1 MTDKLSRISRVGI
14 SCLKNADNPYFNS
27 KYADL
32 ATVVQALKAPLEA
45 EKLGY
50 YFTITNITD
59 SEGNPSYWEVEIS
72 VFDLENGKVIATS
85 AFPITCLEPQKFGSN
100 VTYAKRYLLTTVF
113 NVIAEEDDD
122 GNATIG
128 ARNNI
133 GPKEKREPKVL
144 NQAKDFFK

>member
-1 MTDKLSRISRVGI
+1 MSDKLSRISRMGI

-32 ATVVQALKAPLEA
+32 ATVVQALKGPLEE

-59 SEGNPSYWEVEIS
+59 GEGNPAYWEVEIS
-72 VFDLENGKVIATS
+72 VFDCENGKIIVTS

-122 GNATIG
+122 GNAT
-128 ARNNI
+128 A
-133 GPKEKREPKVL
+133 PQPKREPKVL

>member
-1 MTDKLSRISRVGI
+1 MSKKISNIARLGI

-32 ATVVQALKAPLEA
+32 GAVVDALKAPLEA
-45 EKLGY
+45 EGLGY
-50 YFTITNITD
+50 YFSIFNTDDSAGGGGFWQVIIT
-59 SEGNPSYWEVEIS
+59 V
-72 VFDLENGKVIATS
+72 VDLETGKTEGTS

-113 NVIAEEDDD
+113 NVIAEADDD
-122 GNATIG
+122 GNATMT
-128 ARNNI
+128 
-133 GPKEKREPKVL
+133 PTKREPKVL

>member
-59 SEGNPSYWEVEIS
+59 SEGNSAYWEVEIS
-72 VFDLENGKVIATS
+72 VFDLENNKVIATS

-122 GNATIG
+122 GNATV
-128 ARNNI
+128 
-133 GPKEKREPKVL
+133 PQPKREPEGL

>member
-1 MTDKLSRISRVGI
+1 MSDKLSRISRMGI

-32 ATVVQALKAPLEA
+32 ATVVQALKVPLDA

-50 YFTITNITD
+50 YFTITNIVD
-59 SEGNPSYWEVEIS
+59 SEGNPAYWEVEIS
-72 VFDLENGKVIATS
+72 VFDLESGKVIATS

-122 GNATIG
+122 GNAT
-128 ARNNI
+128 A
-133 GPKEKREPKVL
+133 PQPKREPKVL

>member
-1 MTDKLSRISRVGI
+1 MTDKLSRISRLGI

-32 ATVVQALKAPLEA
+32 GTVVQALRGPLEK
-45 EKLGY
+45 EGLGY
-50 YFTITNITD
+50 YFTINNILNA
-59 SEGNPSYWEVEIS
+59 EGNPDHWEVNIT
-72 VFDLENGKVIATS
+72 VFDCDTGNAVATS

-128 ARNNI
+128 ARSNV